1 MSNNWYS
8 TDMSW
13 YAPLEGEG
21 ESGKEAAKEL
31 KRRRRRR
38 IIALVTAL
46 AILLGAGGAA
56 IFALSG
62 REEPQPPQSAFEK
75 PVLPGLP
82 QQDGEDKE
90 EAPPESAE
98 DFFANYYDEIQTDV
112 ANINLPRI
120 KYVGSYSPALS
131 GSDGEELT
139 LQQLY
144 ENCAESI
151 VGIRSY
157 LEDDVAYGWGTG
169 VIISEDGLVLT
180 NTHVVDEGKA
190 VKVIL
195 ADDSE
200 HEARLVGADA
210 ISDIALLKIEVSG
223 LKAAQLGDSGSL
235 KVGDRVAAIGNPLGE
250 DFRCTLTDGII
261 SAIARDINYNGHSL
275 SLLQTNTAINEGN
288 SGGALFNMQGQVIG
302 ITNMKM
308 MSSYSSIE
316 GIGFAIPSATVV
328 KVTEALI
335 RDGVVRGRPS
345 VGITVGPIPDYAM
358 EQYGLPGGLYI
369 SDVSEGSDAW
379 EKGVLP
385 GDVLTHVNGIEVK
398 TTTDVQAIKDGLGV
412 GDTMQLRIW
421 RDGEVLDIEIVLMDT
436 NDVYG

>member
-1 MSNNWYS
+1 
-8 TDMSW
+8 
-13 YAPLEGEG
+13 
-21 ESGKEAAKEL
+21 
-31 KRRRRRR
+31 
-38 IIALVTAL
+38 
-46 AILLGAGGAA
+46 
-56 IFALSG
+56 
-62 REEPQPPQSAFEK
+62 
-75 PVLPGLP
+75 
-82 QQDGEDKE
+82 
-90 EAPPESAE
+90 
-98 DFFANYYDEIQTDV
+98 
-112 ANINLPRI
+112 
-120 KYVGSYSPALS
+120 
-131 GSDGEELT
+131 
-139 LQQLY
+139 
-144 ENCAESI
+144 
-151 VGIRSY
+151 
-157 LEDDVAYGWGTG
+157 
-169 VIISEDGLVLT
+169 
-180 NTHVVDEGKA
+180 
-190 VKVIL
+190 
-195 ADDSE
+195 
-200 HEARLVGADA
+200 
-210 ISDIALLKIEVSG
+210 
-223 LKAAQLGDSGSL
+223 
-235 KVGDRVAAIGNPLGE
+235 
-250 DFRCTLTDGII
+250 
-261 SAIARDINYNGHSL
+261 
-275 SLLQTNTAINEGN
+275 
-288 SGGALFNMQGQVIG
+288 MQGQVIG